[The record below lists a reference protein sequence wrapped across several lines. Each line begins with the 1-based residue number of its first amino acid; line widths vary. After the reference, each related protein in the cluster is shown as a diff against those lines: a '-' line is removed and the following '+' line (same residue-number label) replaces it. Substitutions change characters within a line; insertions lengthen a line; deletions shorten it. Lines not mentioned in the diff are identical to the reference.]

1 MRGAAAPTL
10 RLAGVAAVF
19 TVGRKAVFAIEKFAA
34 AAQHCCVPF
43 TPDPIDHHLLGLLQ
57 QDAGRTL
64 RELGD
69 QVGLSPSAVQRRI
82 RAYHRAGVIT
92 GQIAVLD
99 AAALGATALAA
110 VLVTLE
116 RESAEHHARFRA
128 RMLAEPRVQ
137 QCYDLAG
144 QWDYLVMLITENLG
158 ACRALSDRLFTD
170 DANVRRYDTL
180 PVLDPVKVGLSIPLP
195 GPNAEPGTEP
205 GTGSAPGR

>member
-1 MRGAAAPTL
+1 MG
-10 RLAGVAAVF
+10 
-19 TVGRKAVFAIEKFAA
+19 AIEKFAA
-34 AAQHCCVPF
+34 VAQHCCVPF
-43 TPDPIDHHLLGLLQ
+43 SPDPIDHHLLRLLQ

-64 RELGD
+64 RELGE

-82 RAYHRAGVIT
+82 RAYRRAGVIT
-92 GQIAVLD
+92 GQVAVVD
-99 AAALGATALAA
+99 PAALGATTLAA

-158 ACRALSDRLFTD
+158 ACRALSDRLFMN

-180 PVLDPVKVGLSIPLP
+180 PVLDPVKVGLGVPLP
-195 GPNAEPGTEP
+195 GPHPGTHAE
-205 GTGSAPGR
+205 TGWAHGS

>member
-1 MRGAAAPTL
+1 M
-10 RLAGVAAVF
+10 V
-19 TVGRKAVFAIEKFAA
+19 AIEKFSAL
-34 AAQHCCVPF
+34 AQYCCVSF

-64 RELGD
+64 RDLGE

-92 GQIAVLD
+92 GQIALVD
-99 AAALGATALAA
+99 PVALGATTLAV

-144 QWDYLVMLITENLG
+144 QWDYLVMLITGNLA
-158 ACRALSDRLFTD
+158 ACRALSDRLFMN

-180 PVLDPVKVGLSIPLP
+180 PVLDPVKVGLSVPLP
-195 GPNAEPGTEP
+195 DPESDVDSGTVP
-205 GTGSAPGR
+205 DR